1 MGGGK
6 WAYPY
11 NTAGIGVGEM
21 ICLLF
26 LVIGFFVGYQYA
38 HFYIANECEKLGG
51 FFVGN
56 KIYECKRVIKK

>member
-1 MGGGK
+1 M
-6 WAYPY
+6 
-11 NTAGIGVGEM
+11 GEM
-21 ICLLF
+21 IRLLF